1 MTKADFE
8 KLADFRYQLRRF
20 LHFSE
25 QATRLM
31 GITSLQYLLLLH
43 IKGFPRLGRPTVGD
57 LAERLQAKHH
67 GVVSLISRCEAAGWV
82 RRDVSSRDKRRVEVT
97 LTNEGSKRLAALVR
111 LHRAELMSRQA
122 VGLLGLH
129 PGQLHPN
136 PED

>member
-43 IKGFPRLGRPTVGD
+43 IKGFPARGRPTVGD

-67 GVVSLISRCEAAGWV
+67 GVVSLLSRCEAAGWV
-82 RRDVSSRDKRRVEVT
+82 RRDVSNRDRRRVEVT

-122 VGLLGLH
+122 VGFLA
-129 PGQLHPN
+129 PGPRQLHPN
-136 PED
+136 PEN